1 MKAGR
6 PRTSTKSAT
15 AVSRPEGASSGA
27 RLRKRAMSHKYHP
40 GQLVRLSRVA
50 YLKLGASAGALYEV
64 TRLMPADQSGEVSY
78 RIKSTGA
85 GERAV
90 CEAEITAYLP

>member
-1 MKAGR
+1 
-6 PRTSTKSAT
+6 
-15 AVSRPEGASSGA
+15 
-27 RLRKRAMSHKYHP
+27 MSHKYRP

-50 YLKLGASAGALYEV
+50 YLKAGASAGDLYEV

-90 CEAEITAYLP
+90 CEAETTAHFPQD

>member
-1 MKAGR
+1 
-6 PRTSTKSAT
+6 
-15 AVSRPEGASSGA
+15 
-27 RLRKRAMSHKYHP
+27 MSHKYQP
-40 GQLVRLSRVA
+40 GQLVRLSRGA
-50 YLKLGASAGALYEV
+50 YLKTGASTGDLYEV

-90 CEAEITAYLP
+90 CEAEITAQFPQD